1 MDRRL
6 AQVNSVLGDFAHL
19 FASVYY
25 AIQRDGLVD
34 LEWDIAVLL
43 RRILIA
49 LGIKRFEGRN

>member
-43 RRILIA
+43 WRVAVA
-49 LGIKRFEGRN
+49 LVFERT